1 MNPMTWNPVARVA
14 MLMAAGVV
22 AGCGGGSNDA
32 GDVRTAQAAST
43 SAAADCG
50 PAGCMPKRLRI
61 EGRQLLDPQGRP
73 VRLRGVNVDGL
84 DVPDG
89 AVIAGPFNMNAVRLR
104 ITYSKDTRAD
114 TPSGFREDYLE
125 QIDEWVAAARAHG
138 LWMVLEMRASDAI
151 GTDAAFYDTR
161 KTGPCDPAVAVVRCP
176 HFGYYRQAWRALA
189 ERYRGSDYIAGYG
202 LLAEPSAD
210 KTGATNPAAT
220 LVAFQRALMDEI
232 SRVDQ
237 RTPFFIGPNYNY
249 DTMEYRL
256 DDYFIAEYQGRVV
269 YAVNFLVPKE
279 WINNGTW
286 TLPCASK
293 PGVTHPTATHPTATD
308 AAAIPPAVTDP
319 AVSNPAGTAS
329 VTAAIADS
337 APAGSPAPSCKPAY
351 PFADPA
357 DGYGSLL
364 AGADAATSPE
374 HVFNQQRVRPGNY
387 QKTLSKGFIPWYMQW
402 PLAFRDRHDVPLYVD
417 QFGAGTAAR
426 GQLAYEGDLLDFFEA
441 QGLHWTRWSYNA
453 GDASRTLLPPNS
465 AVIDFYKQQAPR
477 WVSP

>member
-1 MNPMTWNPVARVA
+1 MGVMTWRPTAHAA
-14 MLMAAGVV
+14 MLAAVCVV
-22 AGCGGGSNDA
+22 AGCGGGDDEAA
-32 GDVRTAQAAST
+32 GELRTAQAAAAN
-43 SAAADCG
+43 SATDCG
-50 PAGCMPKRLRI
+50 VKGCVPKRLSI
-61 EGRQLLDPQGRP
+61 QGRTLRDPQGQA

-84 DVPDG
+84 DAQEG
-89 AVIAGPFNMNAVRLR
+89 AVIAGQFKMNAVRLR
-104 ITYSKDTRAD
+104 VTYSKETRAD
-114 TPSGFREDYLE
+114 TPSGFRADYLAK
-125 QIDEWVAAARAHG
+125 IDAWVAAARANG

-151 GTDAAFYDTR
+151 ANDAAFYDTS
-161 KTGPCDPAVAVVRCP
+161 KTGPCAPAVAMERCP
-176 HFGYYRQAWRALA
+176 NFGYYRQAWRALA

-210 KTGATNPAAT
+210 KTGAANPAAT

-232 SRVDQ
+232 NHADQ
-237 RTPFFIGPNYNY
+237 RTPFFVGPNYNY

-269 YAVNFLVPKE
+269 YEVNFLVPKE
-279 WINNGTW
+279 WINSGTW
-286 TLPCASK
+286 TLPCANNAF
-293 PGVTHPTATHPTATD
+293 GTHPAGT
-308 AAAIPPAVTDP
+308 
-319 AVSNPAGTAS
+319 NPAGVAS
-329 VTAAIADS
+329 IPAAIVGS
-337 APAGSPAPSCKPAY
+337 APAGGPNPACKPAY

-364 AGADAATSPE
+364 AGADAGTPPE
-374 HVFNQQRVRPGNY
+374 RTFNQQRVRPGNY
-387 QKTLSKGFIPWYMQW
+387 QKTLSKGFMPWYLQW

-426 GQLAYEGDLLDFFEA
+426 GQLAYEADLLDFFEA

-465 AVIDFYKQQAPR
+465 AVIDFYKQRAPR